1 MFKNYLMTTLR
12 HLVKHK
18 MHSALTILGLAVG
31 FAASAIIIIINHT
44 EMNYD
49 HHWAD
54 SDRIYQI
61 ESTTNFNNEN
71 SKGTFVY
78 SELYEIIKNNIPDV
92 EHVARKQ
99 DLETKIRNATT
110 DLAIKEEYQE
120 GVSIVDSSFFKIFNY
135 PIIQG
140 TLQNFDADESS
151 IVISENLSKKL
162 FGDQNPIGKLVNIDT
177 TNFDSIGATAFGNNT
192 KVVTYKDYK
201 VVAVIGNTSYK
212 SSISHRNIFIR
223 LQNNEHIKTQIDG
236 GRTSTYNY
244 SYQMYLKIKNEAK
257 IADIQ
262 LSLPEKQNRF
272 TTQSIF
278 NDKKP
283 SDIYR
288 ISFLNIKDTHLKGA
302 YVTGQTEKIWML
314 FGLAAI
320 ILLMAC
326 INYINLAL
334 AAHTRRQKEI
344 ALRKTLGAK
353 KNNIIQQFLSES
365 LLITSL
371 ALLTSFILIELC
383 MPWLKSVVNLNI
395 ERSSIYAPQIFGY
408 LLLMTLLVGFIA
420 GAYPSF
426 YLSRLNPATTLKS
439 NKSIESSRSIK
450 FRQTLVIS
458 QFVIS
463 GIMLTCASIIAAQM
477 HKVQAFDPGYQ
488 TKNII
493 FATHSSLSTANQG
506 SVQHL
511 KYQIS
516 KIPSVQTVA
525 FAIPGTPGRNST
537 AMQVSRHGDSSKK
550 IIMLQQAMLAGPDD
564 LQAFN
569 IELLAGK
576 YFSAPVNREEAP
588 PGMQDKIYIT
598 QQALAPLGFKT
609 ASEAVNQKIDVVYGS
624 NYKMPMTIAGVTPAI
639 HIGSFNAPNRPAF
652 FWPLSSNGTP
662 IALAIRYNGK
672 DRKPI
677 DEKIKAIW
685 KESLGYTPNTWFIEE
700 TIANEYRNENLIARF
715 VYIFTG
721 IAILISCLGLYGLAT
736 HAANKRR
743 KEISLRKVN
752 GASVFNI
759 VTLLLWQFSKPI
771 LFANI
776 IIWPIALY
784 ASSRWLEQF
793 VNRID
798 IWQWGPLF
806 CLASAALAILIA
818 WLTVGGQ
825 AFFVAREKPI
835 YALREE

>member
-1 MFKNYLMTTLR
+1 
-12 HLVKHK
+12 
-18 MHSALTILGLAVG
+18 
-31 FAASAIIIIINHT
+31 
-44 EMNYD
+44 
-49 HHWAD
+49 
-54 SDRIYQI
+54 
-61 ESTTNFNNEN
+61 
-71 SKGTFVY
+71 
-78 SELYEIIKNNIPDV
+78 
-92 EHVARKQ
+92 
-99 DLETKIRNATT
+99 
-110 DLAIKEEYQE
+110 
-120 GVSIVDSSFFKIFNY
+120 
-135 PIIQG
+135 
-140 TLQNFDADESS
+140 
-151 IVISENLSKKL
+151 
-162 FGDQNPIGKLVNIDT
+162 
-177 TNFDSIGATAFGNNT
+177 
-192 KVVTYKDYK
+192 
-201 VVAVIGNTSYK
+201 
-212 SSISHRNIFIR
+212 
-223 LQNNEHIKTQIDG
+223 
-236 GRTSTYNY
+236 
-244 SYQMYLKIKNEAK
+244 
-257 IADIQ
+257 
-262 LSLPEKQNRF
+262 
-272 TTQSIF
+272 
-278 NDKKP
+278 
-283 SDIYR
+283 
-288 ISFLNIKDTHLKGA
+288 
-302 YVTGQTEKIWML
+302 
-314 FGLAAI
+314 
-320 ILLMAC
+320 
-326 INYINLAL
+326 
-334 AAHTRRQKEI
+334 
-344 ALRKTLGAK
+344 
-353 KNNIIQQFLSES
+353 
-365 LLITSL
+365 
-371 ALLTSFILIELC
+371 
-383 MPWLKSVVNLNI
+383 MPWLKSAVNLDI
-395 ERSSIYAPQIFGY
+395 ERSTIYAPQILGY
-408 LLLMTLLVGFIA
+408 LLLMTLLVGFIS

-426 YLSRLNPATTLKS
+426 YLSQFNPATTLKS

-450 FRQTLVIS
+450 FRKTLVIS

-477 HKVQAFDPGYQ
+477 HKVQAFNPGYQ
-488 TKNII
+488 TKYII

-550 IIMLQQAMLAGPDD
+550 IIMLQQALLAGPDD

-576 YFSAPVNREEAP
+576 YFSAPVNREDTH

-609 ASEAVNQKIDVVYGS
+609 ASEAVNQKIDVVYSS
-624 NYKMPMTIAGVTPAI
+624 NYKVSMTIVGVTPEI

-652 FWPLSSNGTP
+652 FWPLSSIGTP
-662 IALAIRYNGK
+662 IAFAIRYKGK

-685 KESLGYTPNTWFIEE
+685 KESLGYMPNTWFIEE
-700 TIANEYRNENLIARF
+700 TITNEYRNENLIARF

-776 IIWPIALY
+776 IVWPIALY

-806 CLASAALAILIA
+806 CLVSAALAILIA

-835 YALREE
+835 NALREE